1 MSKFTK
7 AIDIDAEQD
16 IEKLDDDM
24 VSKWFSTL
32 LDYTEQARRG
42 GVVLSLDDWIGM
54 GAMER
59 EAWARGG
66 DNVNSEM
73 FGDAEETVTELQD
86 EMKKMM
92 DSMKTTTAKGFRGK
106 GKGKR

>member
-59 EAWARGG
+59 EAWARAGDIEDEEVDEIEQKMKEIMERIGG
-66 DNVNSEM
+66 
-73 FGDAEETVTELQD
+73 
-86 EMKKMM
+86 KK
-92 DSMKTTTAKGFRGK
+92 G
-106 GKGKR
+106 